1 MKLFTKALIFFLLT
15 VANLGIAAGKKN
27 EPETIKIGT
36 FLTSIYDIN
45 ADRGT
50 FSSDFWVWTLSPKEI
65 KYKMNDSLEINY
77 SNSQFPRVFSNQNSE
92 ILNQKIS
99 LQQKKI
105 QGVFLHDFDLDRY
118 PFDSQK
124 LQIFFEDGA
133 LNSTSL
139 KFEPDKNSGYDTAI
153 SIDGWKIKSVSL
165 SQDLKV
171 YDSNF
176 GNFTTTDK
184 ESYSRIILNILIERD
199 APFVFFKLTMGL
211 FLAVFVAL
219 CSCFM
224 PTHSEDIFSGRMGLL
239 GGTLLAVVVNQQF
252 VDAKQGETTAVT
264 LIDSLHMLGMFTIMI
279 LLVLTTA
286 SRFISQKDASI
297 VSAHKVDVISFIVM
311 TITFVSMSSYIIFTK
326 I

>member
-1 MKLFTKALIFFLLT
+1 MLT
-15 VANLGIAAGKKN
+15 VANLSIAADKKN
-27 EPETIKIGT
+27 ETEIIKLGT

-50 FSSDFWVWTLSPKEI
+50 FSADFWVWTLSPKEI

-77 SNSQFPRVFSNQNSE
+77 SNSQFPRIFSNQNSE
-92 ILNQKIS
+92 VLNHNII
-99 LQQKKI
+99 LQQVKM
-105 QGVFLHDFDLDRY
+105 QGVFLHDYDLDRY
-118 PFDSQK
+118 PFDSQN
-124 LQIFFEDGA
+124 LQISFEDGT
-133 LNSTSL
+133 LNSTFL
-139 KFEPDKNSGYDTAI
+139 KFEPDKNGGYDSAI

-165 SQDLKV
+165 NKDLKL
-171 YDSNF
+171 YNSNF
-176 GNFTTTDK
+176 GNFTASDK
-184 ESYSRIILNILIERD
+184 ESYSRIVFNILIERD
-199 APFVFFKLTMGL
+199 APFIFFKLTMGL

-279 LLVLTTA
+279 FLILTSV
-286 SRFISQKDASI
+286 SRFISQREISTI
-297 VSAHKVDVISFIVM
+297 SAQKVDLISFGLMSIFFVGFSLFIVL
-311 TITFVSMSSYIIFTK
+311 IKY
-326 I
+326 